1 MMDLDQIMARD
12 EESPKKR
19 RKRFSFFRDFFERIL
34 SMKKY
39 LPRKKRRFVILNVLF
54 FLFGAAIGMNLWI
67 LSSLPDVDSLAN
79 YEPKLSTGIY
89 DMNDKLILEV
99 FEHRRI
105 AIVLDSIPEYIPA
118 AVIALEDKRFYQ
130 HPGIDL
136 RRLTKVIWLNFI
148 RKVGRKQWGAGA
160 STITQQ
166 LSRNIFLT
174 LKKTL
179 LRKVEE
185 IYLSLLI
192 ERRYTKREILEM
204 YLNEIY
210 WGYGN
215 HGVGAA
221 SRYYFGKIPDS
232 LSLSEAAALVGLIR
246 SPGYYSPY
254 NSYERFINRRN
265 LALSEMFEAN
275 EISKEQL
282 ETALAESLEVVDH
295 SENEIMGPYFINE
308 VKREMGKLFGR
319 AYISWGGYKVYTTM
333 NQDMQLLADSLMEW
347 GLKRVETY
355 WHLTKKEDIPDSLIH
370 SGNIPYLQG
379 AMVVMD
385 PKTGYVLALIGG
397 RDYKHSLYN
406 RAIQSKRQAGS
417 AFKPFLYTAA
427 IDNGFLPSD
436 FVFDLPM
443 IKELGGEVYAPKNY
457 DETFMGRITLRTA
470 LKKSR
475 NVASLNLCQEVGPF
489 SVVEYAYQ
497 MGIESELQAVL
508 SIALGVSGVTPLEM
522 VRAYSTIAD
531 LGEKVNP
538 IFIRKVVDRYGNVV
552 YENRIVKQRVL
563 SEATAYMVLSMM
575 QSVFEPGGTAY
586 YARRAGFKKPAAGK
600 TGTTDDFSNAWFV
613 GFTPDLNVGVWVGYD
628 YPRSIGN
635 GASGG
640 ALALPIWTEF
650 MKAVCDSTM
659 NYEFTIPESVEF
671 RYICSETGELATSR
685 CPSVIKEVFRKGNIP
700 KTQCGL
706 HGKGKPVIEKPIEM
720 LDDFKF

>member
-1 MMDLDQIMARD
+1 MMDLDQIMSRD
-12 EESPKKR
+12 EKSPIKEKS
-19 RKRFSFFRDFFERIL
+19 FSAFKEFCNRL
-34 SMKKY
+34 SSLKQY
-39 LPRKKRRFVILNVLF
+39 LPSRKRRFIILNVLF
-54 FLFGAAIGMNLWI
+54 FILGAAIGMNLWI

-89 DMNDKLILEV
+89 DINDKLILEV
-99 FEHRRI
+99 YEHRRI

-118 AVIALEDKRFYQ
+118 AVVSLEDKRFYQ
-130 HPGIDL
+130 HPGIDF
-136 RRLTKVIWLNFI
+136 RRLAKVVWLNFI
-148 RKVGRKQWGAGA
+148 RKIGGKKWGAGA

-215 HGVGAA
+215 HGLGAA
-221 SRYYFGKIPDS
+221 SRYYFDKIPDS
-232 LSLSEAAALVGLIR
+232 LSISESAALVGLLR
-246 SPGYYSPY
+246 SPGFYSPY
-254 NSYERFINRRN
+254 NSYERFIERRN
-265 LALSEMFEAN
+265 LALNGMFEEEAITKG
-275 EISKEQL
+275 ELDS
-282 ETALAESLEVVDH
+282 ALAESLIVVDQ
-295 SENEIMGPYFINE
+295 SKKEIVGPYFINE
-308 VKREMGKLFGR
+308 VKREMGELFGR

-333 NQDMQLLADSLMEW
+333 NRDMQLIADSLMEW
-347 GLKRVETY
+347 GLKRVELY

-370 SGNIPYLQG
+370 SGNIPYIQG
-379 AMVVMD
+379 SMVVMD
-385 PKTGYVLALIGG
+385 PATGYVLALIGG

-497 MGIESELQAVL
+497 MGIESDLQAVL
-508 SIALGVSGVTPLEM
+508 SVALGVSGVAPLEM
-522 VRAYSTIAD
+522 VRAYSTIAN

-563 SEATAYMVLSMM
+563 PDASAYMVLSMM

-586 YARRAGFKKPAAGK
+586 SARSAGFKKLAAGK

-613 GFTPDLNVGVWVGYD
+613 GFTADLNVGVWVGYD

-640 ALALPIWTEF
+640 AVALPIWTEF

-671 RYICSETGELATSR
+671 RYICSESGELATSR
-685 CPSVIKEVFRKGNIP
+685 CPNVLKEVFRKGNIP
-700 KTQCGL
+700 KTQCRL
-706 HGKGKPVIEKPIEM
+706 HGKGRPTIEKPIEM
-720 LDDFKF
+720 LDDFNF

>member
-1 MMDLDQIMARD
+1 MMDLDEIMSRN
-12 EESPKKR
+12 ERYPIKKER
-19 RKRFSFFRDFFERIL
+19 FSTLKNFLKKVLSLKRF
-34 SMKKY
+34 
-39 LPRKKRRFVILNVLF
+39 LPLKKRRFIILNSVF
-54 FLFGAAIGMNLWI
+54 FIFGAVIGINLSI

-89 DMNDKLILEV
+89 DINDKLILEV

-105 AIVLDSIPEYIPA
+105 PIILDSLPDYIPA
-118 AVIALEDKRFYQ
+118 AVVSLEDKRFYD
-130 HPGIDL
+130 HFGIDIK
-136 RRLTKVIWLNFI
+136 RLTKVVWLNFV
-148 RKVGRKQWGAGA
+148 RKIGRKKWGAGA

-174 LKKTL
+174 LRKTL

-192 ERRYTKREILEM
+192 ERRYTKKEILEM

-232 LSLSEAAALVGLIR
+232 LSVSETAALVGLIR

-254 NSYERFINRRN
+254 NSYERFIERRD
-265 LALSEMFEAN
+265 LALNEMFKEEA
-275 EISKEQL
+275 ISKVEL
-282 ETALAESLEVVDH
+282 DSALAESLVVIDH
-295 SENEIMGPYFINE
+295 SKEKIVGPYFINE
-308 VKREMGKLFGR
+308 TKRRMEALFGR
-319 AYISWGGYKVYTTM
+319 AYITWGGYKVYTTM
-333 NQDMQLLADSLMEW
+333 NQDMQVKADSIMEW
-347 GLKRVETY
+347 GLKRVELY
-355 WHLTKKEDIPDSLIH
+355 WHLTKKEAIPDSLIH
-370 SGNIPYLQG
+370 SENIPYLQG

-385 PKTGYVLALIGG
+385 PGTGYVLSLIGG

-406 RAIQSKRQAGS
+406 RAIQGKRQAGS
-417 AFKPFLYTAA
+417 AFKPFLYTSA

-497 MGIESELQAVL
+497 MGIENPLQPVL
-508 SIALGVSGVTPLEM
+508 SIALGSSDVSLLEM
-522 VRAYSTIAD
+522 VRAYSTIASF
-531 LGEKVNP
+531 GEKVNP
-538 IFIRKVVDRYGNVV
+538 IFIRKVVDRYGNTV
-552 YENRIVKQRVL
+552 YENRVVKQRVL
-563 SEATAYMVLSMM
+563 SDATAYIVLNMM
-575 QSVFEPGGTAY
+575 ESVFESGGGTAF
-586 YARRAGFKKPAAGK
+586 YARRSGFAKPAGGK

-613 GFTPDLNVGVWVGYD
+613 GFTASLNVGVWVGYD

-640 ALALPIWTEF
+640 AVALPIWTEF

-659 NYEFTIPESVEF
+659 NYDFPVPESVEF
-671 RYICSETGELATSR
+671 RYICSESGELATSR
-685 CPSVIKEVFRKGNIP
+685 CPNVVKEIFRKGNIP
-700 KTQCGL
+700 KTQCRL
-706 HGKGKPVIEKPIEM
+706 HGKGRPRIERPIEM
-720 LDDFKF
+720 LDGFNF

>member
-1 MMDLDQIMARD
+1 MMDLNEMMSGD
-12 EESPKKR
+12 EEYPVREERTIPKRNFWEKVR
-19 RKRFSFFRDFFERIL
+19 SL
-34 SMKKY
+34 KKY
-39 LPRKKRRFVILNVLF
+39 LPLKKRRFVILNIVF
-54 FLFGAAIGMNLWI
+54 FLLGAVIGINFAI

-89 DMNDKLILEV
+89 DIDDNLILEV
-99 FEHRRI
+99 YEHRRI
-105 AIVLDSIPEYIPA
+105 PIVLDSLPEYIPA
-118 AVIALEDKRFYQ
+118 AVVSLEDKRFYD
-130 HPGIDL
+130 HCGIDI
-136 RRLTKVIWLNFI
+136 RRLVKVIWVNFI
-148 RKVGRKQWGAGA
+148 RKIGRRKWGQGA

-192 ERRYTKREILEM
+192 ERRYSKKEILEM

-215 HGVGAA
+215 HGLGAA
-221 SRYYFGKIPDS
+221 SRYYFDKIPDS
-232 LSLSEAAALVGLIR
+232 LSISEAAALVGLLR

-254 NSYERFINRRN
+254 NSYDRFVERRN
-265 LALSEMFEAN
+265 LALNEMFEEGAITKV
-275 EISKEQL
+275 ELDS
-282 ETALAESLEVVDH
+282 AVAESLEVVDQ
-295 SENEIMGPYFINE
+295 SKKEIIGPYFINE
-308 VKREMGKLFGR
+308 VKREMENFFGR

-333 NQDMQLLADSLMEW
+333 NQDMQILADSILEW
-347 GLKRVETY
+347 GLRRVELY
-355 WHLTKKEDIPDSLIH
+355 WHLKKKEDIPDSLVH
-370 SGNIPYLQG
+370 PENIPYLQG

-385 PKTGYVLALIGG
+385 PSTGYVLSLIGG
-397 RDYKHSLYN
+397 RDYRHSLYN
-406 RAIQSKRQAGS
+406 RATQGKRQAGS

-457 DETFMGRITLRTA
+457 DETFMGKISLRTA
-470 LKKSR
+470 LKLSR

-497 MGIESELQAVL
+497 MGIESDLEPVL
-508 SIALGVSGVTPLEM
+508 SIALGSSIVSPLEM
-522 VRAYSTIAD
+522 VRAYSTIAN

-563 SEATAYMVLSMM
+563 SDATAYIILDMM
-575 QSVFEPGGTAY
+575 ESVFEPGGTASS
-586 YARRAGFKKPAAGK
+586 ARSSGFKKPAAGK

-613 GFTPDLNVGVWVGYD
+613 GFVRGLNVGVWVGYD
-628 YPRSIGN
+628 YPKSMGKS
-635 GASGG
+635 ASGG

-659 NYEFTIPESVEF
+659 DQGFPAPESVEF
-671 RYICSETGELATSR
+671 RYICPESGELATSR
-685 CPSVIKEVFRKGNIP
+685 CPNVVKEIFRKGNIP
-700 KTQCGL
+700 KRQCQL
-706 HGKGKPVIEKPIEM
+706 HGEGRKNIIKPIEM
-720 LDDFKF
+720 QDDFDF

>member
-1 MMDLDQIMARD
+1 MMDLDQTMSRD
-12 EESPKKR
+12 EKSPIKEKS
-19 RKRFSFFRDFFERIL
+19 FSAFKEFRNRL
-34 SMKKY
+34 SSLKQY
-39 LPRKKRRFVILNVLF
+39 LPSRKRRFIILNVLF
-54 FLFGAAIGMNLWI
+54 FILGAAIGMNLWI

-89 DMNDKLILEV
+89 DINDKLILEV
-99 FEHRRI
+99 YEHRRI

-118 AVIALEDKRFYQ
+118 AVVSLEDKRFYQ
-130 HPGIDL
+130 HPGIDF
-136 RRLTKVIWLNFI
+136 RRLAKVVWLNFI
-148 RKVGRKQWGAGA
+148 RKIGGKKWGAGA

-215 HGVGAA
+215 HGLGAA
-221 SRYYFGKIPDS
+221 SRYYFDKIPDG
-232 LSLSEAAALVGLIR
+232 LSISESAALVGLLR
-246 SPGYYSPY
+246 SPGFYSPY
-254 NSYERFINRRN
+254 NSYERFIERRN
-265 LALSEMFEAN
+265 LALNGMFEEEAITKGELN
-275 EISKEQL
+275 S
-282 ETALAESLEVVDH
+282 ALAESLIVVDQ
-295 SENEIMGPYFINE
+295 SKKEIVGPYFINE
-308 VKREMGKLFGR
+308 VKREMGELFGR

-333 NQDMQLLADSLMEW
+333 NRDMQLIADSLMEW
-347 GLKRVETY
+347 GLKRVELY

-370 SGNIPYLQG
+370 SGNIPYIQG
-379 AMVVMD
+379 SMVVMD
-385 PKTGYVLALIGG
+385 PATGYVLALIGG

-497 MGIESELQAVL
+497 MGIESDLQAVL
-508 SIALGVSGVTPLEM
+508 SVALGVSGVAPLEM
-522 VRAYSTIAD
+522 VRAYSTIAN

-563 SEATAYMVLSMM
+563 PDASAYMVLSMM

-586 YARRAGFKKPAAGK
+586 SARSAGFKKPAAGK

-613 GFTPDLNVGVWVGYD
+613 GFTADLNVGVWVGYD

-640 ALALPIWTEF
+640 AVALPIWTEF

-671 RYICSETGELATSR
+671 RYICSESGELATSR
-685 CPSVIKEVFRKGNIP
+685 CPNVLKEVFRKGNIP
-700 KTQCGL
+700 KTQCRL
-706 HGKGKPVIEKPIEM
+706 HGKGRPTIEKPIEM
-720 LDDFKF
+720 LDDFNF

>member
-1 MMDLDQIMARD
+1 MDLDEIMSRN
-12 EESPKKR
+12 EKYPIKRERFSTLKKFFKKVLSL
-19 RKRFSFFRDFFERIL
+19 KRF
-34 SMKKY
+34 
-39 LPRKKRRFVILNVLF
+39 LPLKKRRFVILNSVF
-54 FLFGAAIGMNLWI
+54 FIFGAVIGINLSI

-89 DMNDKLILEV
+89 DINDKLILEV

-105 AIVLDSIPEYIPA
+105 PIILDSLPDYIPA
-118 AVIALEDKRFYQ
+118 AVVSLEDKKFYD
-130 HPGIDL
+130 HSGIDL
-136 RRLTKVIWLNFI
+136 KRITKVIWLNFV
-148 RKVGRKQWGAGA
+148 RKIGRKKWGAGA

-174 LKKTL
+174 LKKTI
-179 LRKVEE
+179 LRKAEE
-185 IYLSLLI
+185 IYLALLI
-192 ERRYTKREILEM
+192 ERRYTKKEILEM

-210 WGYGN
+210 WGYGT

-221 SRYYFGKIPDS
+221 SRYYFDKVPDS
-232 LSLSEAAALVGLIR
+232 LSISETAALVGLIR

-254 NSYERFINRRN
+254 NSYERFIGRRN
-265 LALSEMFEAN
+265 LALNEMFKEEA
-275 EISKEQL
+275 ISQEQFDS
-282 ETALAESLEVVDH
+282 ALAESLTVVDH
-295 SENEIMGPYFINE
+295 SKEKIVGPYFINE
-308 VKREMGKLFGR
+308 TKRRMEALFGR
-319 AYISWGGYKVYTTM
+319 AYITWGGYKVYTTM
-333 NQDMQLLADSLMEW
+333 NQDMQEKADSLLEW
-347 GLKRVETY
+347 GLKRVELY
-355 WHLTKKEDIPDSLIH
+355 WHLTKKEAIPDSLIH
-370 SGNIPYLQG
+370 SENIPYLQG

-385 PKTGYVLALIGG
+385 PGTGYVLSLIGG

-406 RAIQSKRQAGS
+406 RAIQGKRQAGS

-497 MGIESELQAVL
+497 MGIENPLQPVL
-508 SIALGVSGVTPLEM
+508 SIALGSSDVSLLEM
-522 VRAYSTIAD
+522 VRAYSTIANF
-531 LGEKVNP
+531 GEKVTP
-538 IFIRKVVDRYGNVV
+538 IFIRKVVDRYGNTV
-552 YENRIVKQRVL
+552 YENRVVKQRVL
-563 SEATAYMVLSMM
+563 SDATAYIVLNMM
-575 QSVFEPGGTAY
+575 ESVFEGGGTAS
-586 YARRAGFKKPAAGK
+586 YARRSGFTKPAGGK

-613 GFTPDLNVGVWVGYD
+613 GFIASLNVGVWVGYD

-640 ALALPIWTEF
+640 AVALPIWTEF

-659 NYEFTIPESVEF
+659 NYDFPVPESVEF
-671 RYICSETGELATSR
+671 RYICSESGELATSR
-685 CPSVIKEVFRKGNIP
+685 CPNVTKEIFRKGNIP
-700 KTQCGL
+700 KTQCRL
-706 HGKGKPVIEKPIEM
+706 HGKGRPRIERPIEM
-720 LDDFKF
+720 LDDFNF

>member
-1 MMDLDQIMARD
+1 MMDLDQIMSRD
-12 EESPKKR
+12 EKSPIKK
-19 RKRFSFFRDFFERIL
+19 KSFSAFKEFCNRL
-34 SMKKY
+34 SSLKQY
-39 LPRKKRRFVILNVLF
+39 LPSRKRRFIVLNVLF
-54 FLFGAAIGMNLWI
+54 FIFGAAIGMNLWI

-89 DMNDKLILEV
+89 DINDKLILEV
-99 FEHRRI
+99 YEHRRI
-105 AIVLDSIPEYIPA
+105 AIILDSIPEYIPA
-118 AVIALEDKRFYQ
+118 AVVSLEDKRFYQ
-130 HPGIDL
+130 HPGIDF
-136 RRLTKVIWLNFI
+136 RRIAKVTWLNFI
-148 RKVGRKQWGAGA
+148 RKIGRKKWGAGA

-192 ERRYTKREILEM
+192 ERRYTKKEILEM

-215 HGVGAA
+215 HGLGAA
-221 SRYYFGKIPDS
+221 SRYYFDKIPDS
-232 LSLSEAAALVGLIR
+232 LSISESAALVGLLR
-246 SPGYYSPY
+246 SPGFYSPY
-254 NSYERFINRRN
+254 NSYERFIERRN
-265 LALSEMFEAN
+265 LALNGMFEEEAITKG
-275 EISKEQL
+275 ELDS
-282 ETALAESLEVVDH
+282 ALAESLIVVDQ
-295 SENEIMGPYFINE
+295 SKKEIVGPYFINE
-308 VKREMGKLFGR
+308 VKREMEQLFGR

-333 NQDMQLLADSLMEW
+333 NPDMQLIADSLMEW
-347 GLKRVETY
+347 GLKRVELY

-370 SGNIPYLQG
+370 SGNIPYIQG
-379 AMVVMD
+379 SMVVMD
-385 PKTGYVLALIGG
+385 PVTGYVLALIGG

-497 MGIESELQAVL
+497 MGIESDLQAVL
-508 SIALGVSGVTPLEM
+508 SVALGVSGVTPLEM
-522 VRAYSTIAD
+522 VRAYSTIAN

-563 SEATAYMVLSMM
+563 PDATAYMVLSMM

-586 YARRAGFKKPAAGK
+586 SARVAGFKKPAAGK

-613 GFTPDLNVGVWVGYD
+613 GFTAGLNVGIWVGYD

-640 ALALPIWTEF
+640 AVALPIWTEF

-671 RYICSETGELATSR
+671 RYICSESGELATSR
-685 CPSVIKEVFRKGNIP
+685 CPNVLKEVFRKGNIP
-700 KTQCGL
+700 KTQCRL
-706 HGKGKPVIEKPIEM
+706 HGKGRPTIEKPIEM
-720 LDDFKF
+720 LDDFNF

>member
-1 MMDLDQIMARD
+1 MMDLGEMIP
-12 EESPKKR
+12 EERGSHAEK
-19 RKRFSFFRDFFERIL
+19 KRFSGSKNFFDKIFSLKR
-34 SMKKY
+34 Y
-39 LPRKKRRFVILNVLF
+39 LPDRKRRFIVLNVLF
-54 FLFGAAIGMNLWI
+54 FMFGAVVGMNLWI

-89 DMNDKLILEV
+89 DINDKLILEV
-99 FEHRRI
+99 YEHRRI
-105 AIVLDSIPEYIPA
+105 AIELDSIPDYIPA
-118 AVIALEDKRFYQ
+118 AVVSLEDKRFYQ
-130 HPGIDL
+130 HPGIDI
-136 RRLTKVIWLNFI
+136 RRLAKVIWLNLL
-148 RKVGRKQWGAGA
+148 RKIGGRKWGAGA

-185 IYLSLLI
+185 IYLALLI
-192 ERRYTKREILEM
+192 EKRYTKEEILEM

-215 HGVGAA
+215 HGIGAA
-221 SRYYFGKIPDS
+221 SRYYFDKVPDS
-232 LSLSEAAALVGLIR
+232 LSLSESAALVGLIR
-246 SPGYYSPY
+246 LPGYYSPY
-254 NSYERFINRRN
+254 NSYERFVNRRN
-265 LALSEMFEAN
+265 LTLREMFE
-275 EISKEQL
+275 EKQISKLQL
-282 ETALAESLEVVDH
+282 DSALVESLQVVDR
-295 SENEIMGPYFINE
+295 SQKEITGPYFINE
-308 VKREMGKLFGR
+308 VKREMEQLFGR

-333 NQDMQLLADSLMEW
+333 DQEMQLVADSLMEW
-347 GLKRVETY
+347 GLKRVELY

-385 PKTGYVLALIGG
+385 PKTGYVLSLIGG

-406 RAIQSKRQAGS
+406 RAIQAKRQAGS

-427 IDNGFLPSD
+427 VDNGFLPSD

-457 DETFMGRITLRTA
+457 DETFMGKITLRTA

-497 MGIESELQAVL
+497 MGIESNLQPVL
-508 SIALGVSGVTPLEM
+508 TVTLGVSGVTPLEM
-522 VRAYSTIAD
+522 VRAYSTIAN

-552 YENRIVKQRVL
+552 YENRIVKQRAL
-563 SEATAYMVLSMM
+563 PEATAYMALSMM
-575 QSVFEPGGTAY
+575 QSVFEPGGTAN
-586 YARRAGFKKPAAGK
+586 YARRIGFEKPAGGK

-613 GFTPDLNVGVWVGYD
+613 GFTANLNVGVWVGYD
-628 YPRSIGN
+628 YPRSMGN

-640 ALALPIWTEF
+640 AVALPIWAEF
-650 MKAVCDSTM
+650 MKAVSDSTM
-659 NYEFTIPESVEF
+659 NYEFPIPENIEF
-671 RYICSETGELATSR
+671 RYICSESGELATSR
-685 CPSVIKEVFRKGNIP
+685 CPNVVKEVFRKGNIP
-700 KTQCGL
+700 KTQCRL
-706 HGKGKPVIEKPIEM
+706 HRKEKPTIEKPIEM

>member
-1 MMDLDQIMARD
+1 MSGDNEYPMK
-12 EESPKKR
+12 EERAIP
-19 RKRFSFFRDFFERIL
+19 RKSFWSKIRSLR
-34 SMKKY
+34 KH
-39 LPRKKRRFVILNVLF
+39 LPLKKRRFVILNIF
-54 FLFGAAIGMNLWI
+54 FFVFGAIIGVNLAIING
-67 LSSLPDVDSLAN
+67 LPDVDSLAN

-89 DMNDKLILEV
+89 DIEDKLILEV

-105 AIVLDSIPEYIPA
+105 QINIDSIPVYIPA
-118 AVIALEDKRFYQ
+118 SVVSLEDKRFYD
-130 HPGIDL
+130 HFGIDL
-136 RRLTKVIWLNFI
+136 KRLTKVVWLNLV
-148 RKVGRKQWGAGA
+148 RKATGRKWGAGA

-192 ERRYTKREILEM
+192 ERRYTKKEILEM

-232 LSLSEAAALVGLIR
+232 LSVSEAAALVGLIR

-254 NSYERFINRRN
+254 NSYDRFIERRN
-265 LALSEMFEAN
+265 LALNEMYKEEA
-275 EISKEQL
+275 ISKIEL
-282 ETALAESLEVVDH
+282 DSALAESLVVVDH
-295 SENEIMGPYFINE
+295 SKEEIVGHYFINE
-308 VKREMGKLFGR
+308 VKRQMEELFGR

-333 NQDMQLLADSLMEW
+333 NQDMQMLADSIMEW
-347 GLKRVETY
+347 GLGRVELY
-355 WHLTKKEDIPDSLIH
+355 WHLKKKEEIPDSLIH
-370 SGNIPYLQG
+370 SENIPYIQG

-385 PKTGYVLALIGG
+385 PATGYVFSLIGG
-397 RDYKHSLYN
+397 RDYRHSLYN

-427 IDNGFLPSD
+427 VDNGFLPSD

-457 DETFMGRITLRTA
+457 DETFMGKISLRTA
-470 LKKSR
+470 LKMSR
-475 NVASLNLCQEVGPF
+475 NVASLNLCEEVGPF

-497 MGIESELQAVL
+497 MGIESHLEPVL
-508 SIALGVSGVTPLEM
+508 SIALGSSAVSLLEM
-522 VRAYSTIAD
+522 VRAYSTVAN

-538 IFIRKVVDRYGNVV
+538 IFIRKVIDRYGNTV
-552 YENRIVKQRVL
+552 YESRIVKQRVL
-563 SEATAYMVLSMM
+563 SEETGYIMVNMLK
-575 QSVFEPGGTAY
+575 SVFEPGGTASS
-586 YARRAGFKKPAAGK
+586 ARKSGFDEPAAGK
-600 TGTTDDFSNAWFV
+600 TGTTDDFKNAWFIGFV
-613 GFTPDLNVGVWVGYD
+613 GDLTVGVWVGYD
-628 YPRSIGN
+628 YPRTIGK

-659 NYEFTIPESVEF
+659 NYEFPVPEGVDF
-671 RYICSETGELATSR
+671 RYICTESGELATPK
-685 CPSVIKEVFRKGNIP
+685 CPNIANEIFRKGNLP
-700 KTQCGL
+700 KRQCQL
-706 HGKGKPVIEKPIEM
+706 HGEGRKSVEKPIEM
-720 LDDFKF
+720 QDDFDF

>member
-1 MMDLDQIMARD
+1 MMDLNEMMSGD
-12 EESPKKR
+12 EEYPIKEER
-19 RKRFSFFRDFFERIL
+19 TIPRKNFRDKIRSL
-34 SMKKY
+34 KKH
-39 LPRKKRRFVILNVLF
+39 LPLRKRRFVILNILF
-54 FLFGAAIGMNLWI
+54 FLVGSVIGMNFAI

-89 DMNDKLILEV
+89 DINDKLILEV

-105 AIVLDSIPEYIPA
+105 QIVLDSIPEYIPA
-118 AVIALEDKRFYQ
+118 AVVSLEDKRFYD
-130 HPGIDL
+130 HFGIDL
-136 RRLTKVIWLNFI
+136 KRLTKVIWVNMI
-148 RKVGRKQWGAGA
+148 RKISGRKWGQGA

-192 ERRYTKREILEM
+192 ERRYTKKEILEM

-221 SRYYFGKIPDS
+221 SRYYFGKVPDS
-232 LSLSEAAALVGLIR
+232 LSVSEAAALVGLIR

-265 LALSEMFEAN
+265 LALNEMFKEG
-275 EISKEQL
+275 EISK
-282 ETALAESLEVVDH
+282 ALLDSAVAESLHVVDR
-295 SENEIMGPYFINE
+295 SEKEITGPYFINE
-308 VKREMGKLFGR
+308 VKRRMEELFGR
-319 AYISWGGYKVYTTM
+319 AYITWGGYKVYTTM
-333 NQDMQLLADSLMEW
+333 DQDMQMIADSIMEW
-347 GLKRVETY
+347 GLRRVELY
-355 WHLTKKEDIPDSLIH
+355 WHLKKKEEIPDSLIH
-370 SGNIPYLQG
+370 YANIPYIQG

-385 PKTGYVLALIGG
+385 PATGYVLSLIGG
-397 RDYKHSLYN
+397 RDYKHSLFN
-406 RAIQSKRQAGS
+406 RAVQSRRQAGS

-457 DETFMGRITLRTA
+457 DETFMGKISLRQA
-470 LKKSR
+470 LKMSR

-497 MGIESELQAVL
+497 MGIESELQPVL
-508 SIALGVSGVTPLEM
+508 SVALGSSGVSLLEM
-522 VRAYSTIAD
+522 VRAYSTIAN
-531 LGEKVNP
+531 LGEKVTP
-538 IFIRKVVDRYGNVV
+538 IFIRKVVDRYGNTV

-563 SEATAYMVLSMM
+563 SEPTAYIVLDMLK
-575 QSVFEPGGTAY
+575 SVFDPGGTAY
-586 YARRAGFKKPAAGK
+586 YARRTGFQKPAAGK
-600 TGTTDDFSNAWFV
+600 TGTTDDFKNAWFI
-613 GFTPDLNVGVWVGYD
+613 GFVKELNVGVWVGFD
-628 YPRSIGN
+628 YPKTIGK

-650 MKAVCDSTM
+650 MKTVCDTTM
-659 NYEFTIPESVEF
+659 DYEFTVPEDIEF
-671 RYICSETGELATSR
+671 RYICSESGDLATSR
-685 CPSVIKEVFRKGNIP
+685 CPNITKGIFRKGNIP
-700 KTQCGL
+700 KRQCEL
-706 HGKGKPVIEKPIEM
+706 HGKEKHTVEKPIEM
-720 LDDFKF
+720 FDDFDF